1 MTDDSRS
8 RRLIVALALVP
19 ASELLDPIPRGDLS
33 ELRGAHDVFLVAAH
47 LDATATQPRQ
57 R

>member
-33 ELRGAHDVFLVAAH
+33 ELRGAHHVFLVAAYI
-47 LDATATQPRQ
+47 DATGPRQ